1 MEEVLLY
8 ESKSSKIFLKQD
20 EAKGARVVTKI
31 LNQEFPSPNVIT
43 QFYNEYELT
52 NGITIDGV
60 RQSFERKKVNNRHA
74 IVMEY
79 VPGLTIREIVQKGAF
94 SISDFLKYAIELS
107 RILSEVHS
115 EKIIHKDINS
125 RNIIIDK
132 EKGKVFLLDFGIS
145 TRLNLKKKSLENPER
160 LEGTLLYV
168 SPEQT
173 GRMNRMVDYR
183 TDLYSL
189 GVTFYEMLTGQLPF
203 QSADAMELV
212 HAHIASQPPK
222 MAQHRE
228 DVPDMLDRIIGKLMA
243 KNAENRYQSALGLMK
258 DLQHCQEAW
267 DKHEAIEE
275 FELCL
280 HDFSGYFQ
288 LPQKLYGRE
297 KELGLLMEA
306 FDRVSEGH
314 LETILVGGYSGTGK
328 SALVHETHRP
338 ITAKRGYFIEGK
350 FDQFQRSVPYLAFI
364 QAFTG
369 FVSILLTENKA
380 RLEPIKK
387 EIKNLIGDEG
397 KVLTELIPN
406 LELLIG
412 PQPDIPKLGGLESQN
427 RLNYLFSSFIKAIT
441 GPEHPI
447 VLFMDDMQWA
457 DSASLSLL
465 NVLMSNNELN
475 HLLCICAYRD
485 NEVSPAHPFITTV
498 DDLRKKDAGISEIN
512 IGNLDGSDV
521 QQLIA
526 DATHLPLK
534 KTSSLANLV
543 YEKTHGNAFFV
554 TQFLKNLAE
563 ESLLSF
569 DHTKRE
575 WHWDDEQIRER
586 NITDN
591 VVELLADKITFLP
604 KETQEI
610 LKIAACIGNQFDTE
624 TLAACH
630 SPEKNA
636 DSLSD
641 DGKDPVLDAL
651 QAALAGGYI
660 TPMGNRYRFI
670 HDRIQQAVYSL
681 IPVDKT
687 SAVHYRIGSLLLEKA
702 SKEQLENQL
711 FSIVN
716 QLNQGLELIPTEE
729 KKERLAALN
738 LRAGIKARESSAF
751 QPALAY
757 FETGIGLLKDDHWES
772 QYELSLGLFTEAA
785 ETAYNMGEFGPMEEK
800 LNTVLENRKELM
812 DVVRPYAIRIN
823 ALKAQNKLQEAIDT
837 GLEVLEQLGEKF
849 PKKGPL
855 PFVMVDLIRTKIKLM
870 GKDEEAIS
878 NLPEM
883 TNSHK
888 AAALRI
894 LNDIASPVYWARPE
908 ILPFIIFRMVRLSL
922 KYGVTEISAFGFAT
936 YGLLMCGVLGDMSTG
951 YRFGQ
956 IGLALLE
963 RFEAK
968 MWLSQI
974 YTPIY
979 ALINH
984 WSEHVHKSLDP
995 FLYSYKVGFETGAI
1009 EYACINV
1016 NIYCNHIYLGG
1027 KPLKESE
1034 REMKMFSK
1042 EMLKYKQE
1050 TNYNYNEVYR
1060 QAALNL
1066 LGKSDNPTVLSGEAY
1081 DEEEMAPI
1089 HKERKDRAGTFLIHQ
1104 NNMMLKYLF
1113 HQYDEALEHAVLTRP
1128 LLDAVL
1134 AKYDVAIFWF
1144 YEGLVNMAAARVKSG
1159 RESDSMLRRAKKNI
1173 SQFKKWAKYC
1183 PVNHQHKLDL
1193 LMAEMAWCK
1202 GNEEKARKHF
1212 DLAIKGAEK
1221 GEFLNEEALSLERA
1235 GLYYLV
1241 TGQEFIAENYLRKAY
1256 QIYKEWGAAAKMK
1269 DLKNRFP
1276 KFLIGLDKAAQDDSS
1291 TPSEGSGTT
1300 GESSTLDL
1308 ETLMKSAQALS
1319 GEVVLDQL
1327 LKTLLNISIE
1337 NAGAESGCIIMKQGE
1352 DWHIKSAH
1360 FVNQKDPSEFTE
1372 TPLLE
1377 TNRIPESLIEYIQN
1391 TKKSLV
1397 LDDISVDH
1405 RFLSDPAVKAN
1416 DLKSVMCLPMFN
1428 KGESEGVLYL
1438 ENNLQTSVFTE
1449 NRVRFLELLSG
1460 QIAVSLENANLYENL
1475 EMKIAERTAELIT
1488 SLENLKATQ
1497 EQLIQQEKLAS
1508 LGQLTAGIAHEIKNP
1523 LNFVNN
1529 FSELSVELIDE
1540 ARDEVNLLRQGFG
1553 GQERQKMT
1561 PLEEGENDGVVQED
1575 DPGGDHEFL
1584 LEILDDI
1591 EANLK
1596 TINKHGTRADGIVKS
1611 MLQHTRDGSGRPEP
1625 TDLNALIKE
1634 YVNLAFHGMK
1644 AAENSIDVDIEMDLD
1659 EDVGKVP
1666 LIAEDFSRV
1675 ILNISNNAFDA
1686 MREKASSY
1694 AKATEDKKVKSLSS
1708 EGSAKDDE
1716 KSPLEEPVP
1725 KPREGGER
1733 SEQGDDAELKYNP
1746 KLTVRTR
1753 QTDKSVSIEIEDNG
1767 PGIPEEIQ
1775 DKILQPFFT
1784 TKKGTQGTGLGLSIT
1799 NDIVK
1804 AHGGQL
1810 TIHTKENQFT
1820 QFSIQLN
1827 QK

>member
-1 MEEVLLY
+1 MEEALLY
-8 ESKSSKIFLKQD
+8 ESKSSKIFLKED
-20 EAKGARVVTKI
+20 KKRGIRVVTKI
-31 LNQEFPSPNVIT
+31 LNQEFPSPQVIN

-52 NGITIDGV
+52 QELSVDGV
-60 RQSFERKKVNNRHA
+60 RKSLDRKKVNNRHA
-74 IVMEY
+74 LVLEY
-79 VPGLTIREIVQKGAF
+79 VPGRTIRETVQSKDLT
-94 SISDFLKYAIELS
+94 IPDFLIYAIEIS

-115 EKIIHKDINS
+115 AKIIHKDINS
-125 RNIIIDK
+125 HNIIID
-132 EKGKVFLLDFGIS
+132 EGNDSVTLLDFGIS
-145 TRLNLKKKSLENPER
+145 TKLNLKKKSLENPEK

-203 QSADAMELV
+203 ESKDAMEIV

-222 MAQHRE
+222 ISLHRE
-228 DVPDMLDRIIGKLMA
+228 DVPDMLEKIITKLMA
-243 KNAENRYQSALGLMK
+243 KNAEDRYQSARGLMT
-258 DLQHCQEAW
+258 DLQTCLNSW
-267 DKHEAIEE
+267 NKHGEINE
-275 FELCL
+275 FELCQ
-280 HDFSGYFQ
+280 HDFSGDFQ

-297 KELGLLMEA
+297 KELELLMEA
-306 FDRVSEGH
+306 FDRVSDGQ
-314 LETILVGGYSGTGK
+314 LETVLVGGYSGTGK

-364 QAFTG
+364 QAFTS

-387 EIKNLIGDEG
+387 EIKNIIGDEG
-397 KVLTELIPN
+397 KVLTDLIPN

-412 PQPDIPKLGGLESQN
+412 TQPNIPKLGGMESQN
-427 RLNYLFSSFIKAIT
+427 RLNYLFSSFIQAIT
-441 GPEHPI
+441 AAEHPI
-447 VLFMDDMQWA
+447 VLFIDDMQWA

-465 NVLMSNNELN
+465 NVLMSNDELN
-475 HLLCICAYRD
+475 HMMCICAYRD
-485 NEVSPAHPFITTV
+485 NEVSQAHPFITTV
-498 DDLRKKDAGISEIN
+498 DDLRKKGATISEIN
-512 IGNLDGSDV
+512 IGNLNESDV
-521 QQLIA
+521 QQLIS

-534 KTSSLANLV
+534 RTSSLANLV

-575 WHWDDEQIRER
+575 WHWDDDQIRER

-630 SPEKNA
+630 SPETNTDA
-636 DSLSD
+636 PSD
-641 DGKDPVLDAL
+641 NGKDPVLDAL
-651 QAALAGGYI
+651 QAALAAGYI

-681 IPVDKT
+681 IPEDET
-687 SAVHYRIGSLLLEKA
+687 SAVHYRIGSLLLDKA

-711 FSIVN
+711 FPIVN
-716 QLNQGLELIPTEE
+716 QLNQGLELIHSEE
-729 KKERLAALN
+729 KKEMLAGLN

-757 FETGIGLLKDDHWES
+757 FETGIGLLKEDHWKS

-785 ETAYNMGEFGPMEEK
+785 ETAYNLGEFGPMEDK
-800 LNTVLENRKELM
+800 LTTVLENRKELM
-812 DVVRPYAIRIN
+812 DAVRPYAIRIN

-870 GKDEEAIS
+870 GKDEDAIA

-956 IGLALLE
+956 IGLALLD

-968 MWLSQI
+968 KWLSQI

-1027 KPLKESE
+1027 KPLEESE
-1034 REMKMFSK
+1034 REMKMFS
-1042 EMLKYKQE
+1042 EQMLKYKQE
-1050 TNYNYNEVYR
+1050 TNYNYNEAYR

-1066 LGKSDNPTVLSGEAY
+1066 LGKSDDPTVLSGEAY
-1081 DEEEMAPI
+1081 DEKEMAPI
-1089 HKERKDRAGTFLIHQ
+1089 HEERKDRAGTFLIHQ

-1144 YEGLVNMAAARVKSG
+1144 YEGLVNMAAAREKSG
-1159 RESDSMLRRAKKNI
+1159 REVDSMLRRAKKNI
-1173 SQFKKWAKYC
+1173 SQFKKWAKFC

-1202 GNEEKARKHF
+1202 GREDKARKHF

-1221 GEFLNEEALSLERA
+1221 GEFLNEEALSLERT
-1235 GLYYLV
+1235 GLYYLA

-1269 DLKNRFP
+1269 DLKTRFP
-1276 KFLIGLDKAAQDDSS
+1276 KILIGLDKDAQDDGSTSS
-1291 TPSEGSGTT
+1291 QGSSGST
-1300 GESSTLDL
+1300 ESSTLDL
-1308 ETLMKSAQALS
+1308 DTLMKSAQAIS

-1337 NAGAESGCIIMKQGE
+1337 NAGAESGCIIMKQE
-1352 DWHIKSAH
+1352 DDWHIKTAS
-1360 FVNQKDPSEFTE
+1360 FINQTNPAEFTD
-1372 TPLLE
+1372 TPLQE
-1377 TNRIPESLIEYIQN
+1377 TNRIPLSLIEYIQN
-1391 TKKSLV
+1391 TKESLV
-1397 LDDISVDH
+1397 LDDISKDR
-1405 RFLSDPAVKAN
+1405 RFLADPAVKEN
-1416 DLKSVMCLPMFN
+1416 NLKSVMCLPMFN
-1428 KGESEGVLYL
+1428 KGQSEGVLYL

-1449 NRVRFLELLSG
+1449 SRVRFLELLSG
-1460 QIAVSLENANLYENL
+1460 QIAVSLENAHLYENL
-1475 EMKIAERTAELIT
+1475 ESKIEERTLELYS
-1488 SLENLKATQ
+1488 SLENLRATQ
-1497 EQLIQQEKLAS
+1497 EQLVQQEKLAS

-1523 LNFVNN
+1523 LNFVTN
-1529 FSELSVELIDE
+1529 FSELSKDLLDELI
-1540 ARDEVNLLRQGFG
+1540 
-1553 GQERQKMT
+1553 
-1561 PLEEGENDGVVQED
+1561 EEMNNGN
-1575 DPGGDHEFL
+1575 
-1584 LEILDDI
+1584 I
-1591 EANLK
+1591 EAASETAQFIMGNLEK
-1596 TINKHGTRADGIVKS
+1596 INSHGKRADSIVKS
-1611 MLQHTRDGSGRPEP
+1611 MLQHSRGGSSQMDPVP
-1625 TDLNALIKE
+1625 LNPLIKE
-1634 YVNLAFHGMK
+1634 YVNLAFHGMR
-1644 AAENSIDVDIEMDLD
+1644 ASQNPINVDIQFELD
-1659 EDVGKVP
+1659 ETIQEVP
-1666 LIAEDFSRV
+1666 LFAEDFSRV
-1675 ILNISNNAFDA
+1675 ILNICNNAFDA
-1686 MREKASSY
+1686 MRDKSEKA
-1694 AKATEDKKVKSLSS
+1694 KGKSEKNSPLAPASRNLG
-1708 EGSAKDDE
+1708 EGSASPESQRE
-1716 KSPLEEPVP
+1716 KRGVIPSQ
-1725 KPREGGER
+1725 
-1733 SEQGDDAELKYNP
+1733 SYNP
-1746 KLTVRTR
+1746 KLTIRTL
-1753 QTDKSVSIEIEDNG
+1753 QTDKAVTIEFEDNG
-1767 PGIPEEIQ
+1767 PGIPADIK

-1784 TKKGTQGTGLGLSIT
+1784 TKKGTAGTGLGMSISH
-1799 NDIVK
+1799 DIVK
-1804 AHGGQL
+1804 AHKG
-1810 TIHTKENQFT
+1810 TITIESETSNGTTFKITLDKRQV
-1820 QFSIQLN
+1820 
-1827 QK
+1827 